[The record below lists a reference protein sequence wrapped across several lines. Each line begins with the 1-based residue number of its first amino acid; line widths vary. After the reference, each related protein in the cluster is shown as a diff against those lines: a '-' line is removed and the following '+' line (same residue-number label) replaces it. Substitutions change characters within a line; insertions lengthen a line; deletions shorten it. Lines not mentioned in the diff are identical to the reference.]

1 MTGGAGGPGR
11 CPRAAI
17 LAVLARAPRPAMFVT
32 ELALAA
38 GPGSG
43 ESLAAAVAEL
53 RGQGRVL
60 VAEHPP
66 PDRHL
71 AGSDLR
77 IVAGPLDTVP
87 RAVAERAAQ
96 SLWREWLTEFTSSH
110 RCG

>member
-1 MTGGAGGPGR
+1 MRAG
-11 CPRAAI
+11 I
-17 LAVLARAPRPAMFVT
+17 LAALADAPRPAMFVT

-38 GPGSG
+38 APADG

-53 RGQGRVL
+53 RTQGLVL

-77 IVAGPLDTVP
+77 IVAGPLDAVP
-87 RAVAERAAQ
+87 RAVAERAAEL
-96 SLWREWLTEFTSSH
+96 LWREWLTEFTSSH